1 MSENENKIINS
12 SSSSSFLKSTN
23 EQQCLKNTSYKLYG
37 VLVHLGYTSH
47 SGHYYSYVRGPNNV
61 WYKADDQ
68 QVNIVQSQDALEQN
82 AYILFYNRISN
93 NNNNNNNSSN
103 MTISTT
109 TINMPKKDNFESSF
123 LTKTNTTTNQLIHFN
138 IPKLVNNN
146 LNLPVDPIEKT
157 INILPENKFKS
168 TFVAVE
174 TATTTTTTTTNPT
187 ASIDDSTDKKLIT
200 ESLEKNTKSDT
211 ILTTTDNQS
220 KTLNYEQVLKI
231 KKLNKKNLKLLNKKK
246 ELDELKKLNT
256 EEKDSKKIRKQI
268 KKLTKQIKKDKIKIK
283 KFKKRN
289 KKFLK
294 SDSNATDDSE
304 TTSSDETSS
313 KKGVNSL
320 SLLKQ
325 YRSSSSSSSSL
336 ESSPFSSPKSHSR
349 SSFSSARSSS
359 LSSLSTATSSQSSS
373 SSSSL
378 LKSDTVSNKK
388 RKINDIDNEES
399 EVKNNENFV
408 SQVENCLKEDKIN
421 NENDVATKSNENF
434 KKPRFSYPVNHYHS
448 KPRSTND
455 YDENSKVGFFFLIY
469 KFMKIILNF
478 IILKRS
484 SSIVQNLMRIQI

>member
-12 SSSSSFLKSTN
+12 SSSSSSSFLKTTN

-93 NNNNNNNSSN
+93 NNNNNSSN
-103 MTISTT
+103 MTISTTTTTTT

-146 LNLPVDPIEKT
+146 PNLPVDPIEKT

-174 TATTTTTTTTNPT
+174 TNTNPN

-200 ESLEKNTKSDT
+200 ESLEKNTESDT
-211 ILTTTDNQS
+211 IITTTTTTTTTKDNQS

-246 ELDELKKLNT
+246 ELEELKKLNT

-325 YRSSSSSSSSL
+325 YRSSSSSSSL

-359 LSSLSTATSSQSSS
+359 SSSSSLSTATSQS

-388 RKINDIDNEES
+388 RKLNDIDNEVEL
-399 EVKNNENFV
+399 KKTENFV
-408 SQVENCLKEDKIN
+408 SQAENCLKEDKIN
-421 NENDVATKSNENF
+421 NENDEATKSNENF
-434 KKPRFSYPVNHYHS
+434 KKPRFSYPVNDYHS
-448 KPRSTND
+448 KPRIHND
-455 YDENSKVGFFFLIY
+455 YDENSKVCFFFLCLQFY
-469 KFMKIILNF
+469 ENNFKFYSFVEDLQ
-478 IILKRS
+478 S
-484 SSIVQNLMRIQI
+484 SRI